1 MQQLFKNTACS
12 SIFKDTQLV
21 LAIVCFFFFACVCLP
36 SWRGIHSFLGAQG
49 YQTFAAAHT
58 HTSTSDL
65 TIHSTVIYWCD
76 PSLSCFIMATHHW
89 RYNSQIGTLC
99 RDDSEGEG
107 CPLPS
112 SSATSLQESLRA
124 YMQETQP

>member
-21 LAIVCFFFFACVCLP
+21 LAIVCFFFLPVCVYLAGGVFIV
-36 SWRGIHSFLGAQG
+36 SSVLRAIKHLQ
-49 YQTFAAAHT
+49 QLT

-76 PSLSCFIMATHHW
+76 PSLSCFIMAT
-89 RYNSQIGTLC
+89 IG
-99 RDDSEGEG
+99 DIIHK
-107 CPLPS
+107 
-112 SSATSLQESLRA
+112 
-124 YMQETQP
+124 